1 MSKTNYYTI
10 QAFFSLVITG
20 LFWSLTVKFLD
31 VAMNDFDQLEQNEV
45 VTDAVISPFLVFALG
60 VAFYFI
66 LTVVYTLLG
75 IKLVK
80 DWKPTIII
88 GNIVIFILAFC
99 VGIFIPGIME
109 SINAEIDKIPGMISN
124 LLPF

>member
-1 MSKTNYYTI
+1 MRKGNYYTF
-10 QAFFSLVITG
+10 QALFSLLITG
-20 LFWSLTVKFLD
+20 LLWSLTVKFLD
-31 VAMNDFDQLEQNEV
+31 VAMNDFDQLENDV
-45 VTDAVISPFLVFALG
+45 VTDAVVSPFLVFALG

-75 IKLVK
+75 IKIVK

-88 GNIVIFILAFC
+88 GNVVIFILAFC

-109 SINAEIDKIPGMISN
+109 SVNEEIDKIPGMISN

>member
-45 VTDAVISPFLVFALG
+45 VTDAVLSPFLVFALG

>member
-1 MSKTNYYTI
+1 MRKGNYYTF
-10 QAFFSLVITG
+10 QALFSLLITG

-31 VAMNDFDQLEQNEV
+31 VAMNDFDQLDNDV
-45 VTDAVISPFLVFALG
+45 VTDAVVSPFLVFALG

-75 IKLVK
+75 IKIVK

-88 GNIVIFILAFC
+88 GNVVIFILAFC

-109 SINAEIDKIPGMISN
+109 SINEEIDKIPGMISN

>member
-1 MSKTNYYTI
+1 MRKGNYYTF
-10 QAFFSLVITG
+10 QALFSLLITG

-31 VAMNDFDQLEQNEV
+31 VAMNDFDQLENDV
-45 VTDAVISPFLVFALG
+45 VTDAVVSPFLVFALG

-75 IKLVK
+75 IKIVK

-88 GNIVIFILAFC
+88 GNVVIFILAFC

-109 SINAEIDKIPGMISN
+109 SVNEEIDKIPGMISH

>member
-1 MSKTNYYTI
+1 MRKGNYYTF
-10 QAFFSLVITG
+10 QALFSLLITG

-31 VAMNDFDQLEQNEV
+31 VAMNDFDQLENDV
-45 VTDAVISPFLVFALG
+45 VTDAVVSPFLVFALG

-75 IKLVK
+75 IKIVK

-88 GNIVIFILAFC
+88 GNVVIFILAFC
-99 VGIFIPGIME
+99 VGIFIPGIIE
-109 SINAEIDKIPGMISN
+109 SVNEEIDKIPGMISN

>member
-45 VTDAVISPFLVFALG
+45 VTDAVLSPFLVFALG

-124 LLPF
+124 LLPW

>member
-1 MSKTNYYTI
+1 MRKGNYYTF
-10 QAFFSLVITG
+10 QALFSLLITG

-31 VAMNDFDQLEQNEV
+31 VAMNDFDQLENDV
-45 VTDAVISPFLVFALG
+45 VTDAAVSPFLVFALG

-75 IKLVK
+75 IKIVK

-88 GNIVIFILAFC
+88 GNVVIFILAFC

-109 SINAEIDKIPGMISN
+109 SVNEEIDKIPGMISN

>member
-1 MSKTNYYTI
+1 MRKGNYYTF
-10 QAFFSLVITG
+10 QALFSLLITG
-20 LFWSLTVKFLD
+20 LLWSLTVKFLD
-31 VAMNDFDQLEQNEV
+31 VAMNDFDQLENDV
-45 VTDAVISPFLVFALG
+45 VTDAVVSPFLVFVLG

-75 IKLVK
+75 IKIVK

-88 GNIVIFILAFC
+88 GNVVIFILAFC

-109 SINAEIDKIPGMISN
+109 SVNEEIDKIPGMISN